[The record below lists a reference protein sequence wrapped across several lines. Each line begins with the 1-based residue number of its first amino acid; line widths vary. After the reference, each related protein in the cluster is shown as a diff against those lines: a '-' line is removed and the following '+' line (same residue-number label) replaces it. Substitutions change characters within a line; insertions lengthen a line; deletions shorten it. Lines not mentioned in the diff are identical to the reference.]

1 MASVYATLASSA
13 LQRLRNAALT
23 SYIDMDLCCLIDSK
37 ERLAAT
43 DLVTMLGDLLERG
56 MFGSTSCH
64 FFPNLRIP
72 ETKFHVKPL
81 PHARIPIVKLSLDP
95 SPGLPLGIAC
105 DIGFENRL
113 ALENTRLLMCYA
125 MIDPTRVRTMVLFR
139 EYPLMI
145 ACSSGV
151 DRSIPSCVSSQS
163 LEQTAV
169 RIFHSILNLAHQ
181 SSRRKINSPYKGT
194 LSSYGYVLLV
204 IYFLVHVK
212 NPPVLPN
219 LQQMPPLRPIT
230 KVGGPFLPPVKF

>member
-1 MASVYATLASSA
+1 MLSN
-13 LQRLRNAALT
+13 RLRRTPCSYRPCNYVGRFAGARCVYLNVNQVSSLT
-23 SYIDMDLCCLIDSK
+23 
-37 ERLAAT
+37 
-43 DLVTMLGDLLERG
+43 LL
-56 MFGSTSCH
+56 S
-64 FFPNLRIP
+64 

-139 EYPLMI
+139 KS
-145 ACSSGV
+145 ACRRFIWLIVQRTQLSSCKLV
-151 DRSIPSCVSSQS
+151 KVWSKRRSVNFIHA
-163 LEQTAV
+163 TATFSYIV
-169 RIFHSILNLAHQ
+169 N
-181 SSRRKINSPYKGT
+181 RKINSPYQGT

-212 NPPVLPN
+212 NPAVLPN
-219 LQQMPPLRPIT
+219 LQQMPPLRPISQ
-230 KVGGPFLPPVKF
+230 VGFVVPYCFLYSDWVRRRTLI

>member
-1 MASVYATLASSA
+1 
-13 LQRLRNAALT
+13 
-23 SYIDMDLCCLIDSK
+23 MDLCCLIDSD

-56 MFGSTSCH
+56 AYLPACINVSC
-64 FFPNLRIP
+64 LTVLS

-139 EYPLMI
+139 KSIHRRLI
-145 ACSSGV
+145 LKHSVLKCLRVSQLKCGV
-151 DRSIPSCVSSQS
+151 NAGQS
-163 LEQTAV
+163 EFVHGPETLPHLV
-169 RIFHSILNLAHQ
+169 N
-181 SSRRKINSPYKGT
+181 RKINSPYQGT

-212 NPPVLPN
+212 NPAVLPN
-219 LQQMPPLRPIT
+219 LQQMPPLRPISQ
-230 KVGGPFLPPVKF
+230 VRYLRSEFLIQADRARRRILI

>member
-1 MASVYATLASSA
+1 MIFCA
-13 LQRLRNAALT
+13 
-23 SYIDMDLCCLIDSK
+23 
-37 ERLAAT
+37 
-43 DLVTMLGDLLERG
+43 
-56 MFGSTSCH
+56 
-64 FFPNLRIP
+64 

-139 EYPLMI
+139 KLLRDI
-145 ACSSGV
+145 FDGLA
-151 DRSIPSCVSSQS
+151 DHRLSQS
-163 LEQTAV
+163 LEQEKV
-169 RIFHSILNLAHQ
+169 CNLFDYGDPDN
-181 SSRRKINSPYKGT
+181 SSFVLRKINSPYKGT

-219 LQQMPPLRPIT
+219 LQQMPPLRPISQEDT
-230 KVGGPFLPPVKF
+230 HVNGHNTWCVPSVTCLNHHS